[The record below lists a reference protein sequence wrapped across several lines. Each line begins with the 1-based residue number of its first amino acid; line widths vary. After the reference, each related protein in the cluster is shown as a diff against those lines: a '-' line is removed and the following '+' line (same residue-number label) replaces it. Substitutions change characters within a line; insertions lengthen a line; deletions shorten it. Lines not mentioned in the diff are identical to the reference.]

1 MPDNTDVDNQLAEAI
16 KTKFAALV
24 AGENNALWIALN
36 GQLFDGDASGGVYPY
51 AAFWSVSSVNDDT
64 FTEEI
69 TDHLIQFDFFS
80 TVSAADAKRLR
91 FLARQLFHE
100 KSLTMTGSTV
110 IWIRESNRSGGDV
123 PEDVP
128 TQDAGNKV
136 WHAIAE
142 YEIKTSL
149 D

>member
-1 MPDNTDVDNQLAEAI
+1 MPDSADVENQLAEAI
-16 KTKFAALV
+16 ITKFNALTG
-24 AGENNALWIALN
+24 GENNALWIALN
-36 GQLFDGDASGGVYPY
+36 GQLFDGDATDANYPY

-80 TVSAADAKRLR
+80 IVNAADAKRLR

-110 IWIRESNRSGGDV
+110 VWMRESSRSSGSV
-123 PEDVP
+123 PEDIP
-128 TQDAGNKV
+128 TPDAGNKV

-142 YEIKTSL
+142 YEIRTSL
-149 D
+149 N